1 MVCSPAFL
9 SLSEEKLALSADVIS
24 LPERDVS
31 LDMRVI
37 VLAPIGRDAELIC
50 MTLAEGG
57 IRAIPVASA
66 AELAFTVNQGAGA
79 ALVAEEALDSISL
92 SEFSESLA
100 AQPPWSEFPLIIL
113 TRREHSR
120 YSELWTGMREP
131 LGHFTL
137 LERPV
142 RTLVLLSTVRAAL
155 RARSRQYEIRDR
167 DRELFESESR
177 YRSLVTATSNLVWRT
192 DPEGRIAGSMP
203 DWERFTGQ
211 SAGEYQGW
219 GWADAIDPA
228 QREITIQTFCKALD
242 GKTPWSSEFRLRR
255 GNSYRRVLGR
265 AVPVRNEDGSVREW
279 VATCT
284 DVEQQR
290 AAEEALIKQ
299 EKLAVTGR
307 LAASI
312 AHEIN
317 NPLQALASLVYLIGE
332 SSTLQDAREF
342 ATAAQAELLRV
353 SEIVTQTLRFYRQ
366 STHAEETNIVEV
378 VESVLRLV
386 QKKLKECRIALK
398 RDFDPTGPFV
408 CYAGEL
414 RQIIA
419 NIVTNA
425 IDAMSGGG
433 TLTIRVRTGRDWH
446 DLTREGVRITI
457 ADSGPGIPAEIKSR
471 IFEPFFTTKEAT
483 GTGLGLWVTSELLR
497 KDKGSIHLYSRTTP
511 GRSGTAFSV
520 FLPCVPAQ
528 NSKSA

>member
-1 MVCSPAFL
+1 
-9 SLSEEKLALSADVIS
+9 LAL
-24 LPERDVS
+24 
-31 LDMRVI
+31 
-37 VLAPIGRDAELIC
+37 
-50 MTLAEGG
+50 
-57 IRAIPVASA
+57 
-66 AELAFTVNQGAGA
+66 TVNQGAGA

-113 TRREHSR
+113 TRRENSR

-131 LGHFTL
+131 LGNFTV

-142 RTLVLLSTVRAAL
+142 RTIVLLSTVRAAL
-155 RARSRQYEIRDR
+155 RARRRQYEIRDR

-177 YRSLVTATSNLVWRT
+177 YRSLVTATTNLVWRT
-192 DPEGRIAGSMP
+192 DPEGRITGGMP
-203 DWERFTGQ
+203 DWGRFTGQ
-211 SAGEYQGW
+211 SFPEYQGW
-219 GWADAIDPA
+219 GWTDAIDPA
-228 QREITIQTFCKALD
+228 QREATVQGFCRAID
-242 GKTPWSSEFRLRR
+242 SKTPWFAEFRLRR
-255 GNSYRRVLGR
+255 GGASYRRVLGR

-307 LAASI
+307 LAACI

-317 NPLQALASLVYLIGE
+317 NPLQALSSLVYLISE
-332 SSTLQDAREF
+332 STTLEGAREF
-342 ATAAQAELLRV
+342 ALAAQAELLRV

-366 STHAEETNIVEV
+366 STHAEETNIIEL
-378 VESVLRLV
+378 VESVLSLV
-386 QKKLKECRIALK
+386 QKRLKETRIIVQ
-398 RDFDPTGPFV
+398 RDFDATGPIV

-414 RQIIA
+414 RQIVA

-425 IDAMSGGG
+425 VDAMSGGG
-433 TLTIRVRTGRDWH
+433 TLTIRIRKSYDWH
-446 DLTREGVRITI
+446 NLAREGVRITI
-457 ADSGPGIPAEIKSR
+457 ADTGPGIPAEIKSR

-497 KDKGSIHLYSRTTP
+497 KENGSIHLYSRTTP

-520 FLPCVPAQ
+520 FLPCGP
-528 NSKSA
+528 SANASTP